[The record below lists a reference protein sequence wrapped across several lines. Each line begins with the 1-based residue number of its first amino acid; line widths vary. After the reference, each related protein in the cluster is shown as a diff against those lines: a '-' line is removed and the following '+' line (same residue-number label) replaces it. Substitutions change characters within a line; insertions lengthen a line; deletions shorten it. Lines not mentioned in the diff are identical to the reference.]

1 MITSVQHH
9 TMNRLQRHTIEQTVR
24 DLQELHA
31 WTTEARPWHSD
42 ITAEN
47 REQTRA
53 YKMGYIRGIADMLT
67 ERLDHMLRME
77 QSERELLEE
86 LEA

>member
-1 MITSVQHH
+1 
-9 TMNRLQRHTIEQTVR
+9 MNRLQRHTIEQTVK

-42 ITAEN
+42 ITADN

-77 QSERELLEE
+77 QSERELLAE
-86 LEA
+86 LEASKTYQGA